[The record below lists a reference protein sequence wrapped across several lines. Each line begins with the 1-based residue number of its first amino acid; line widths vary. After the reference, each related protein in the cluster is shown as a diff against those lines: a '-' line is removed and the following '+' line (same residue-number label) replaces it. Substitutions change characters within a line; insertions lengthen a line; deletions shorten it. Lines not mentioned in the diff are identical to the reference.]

1 MGEHDRPLAATPSTV
16 TRRVTEEQMDGLR
29 DVRDNLTDC
38 IKAMRR
44 NINELEDH
52 LALISAQVTT
62 GRTE

>member
-16 TRRVTEEQMDGLR
+16 VRRVTEEQMDGLR